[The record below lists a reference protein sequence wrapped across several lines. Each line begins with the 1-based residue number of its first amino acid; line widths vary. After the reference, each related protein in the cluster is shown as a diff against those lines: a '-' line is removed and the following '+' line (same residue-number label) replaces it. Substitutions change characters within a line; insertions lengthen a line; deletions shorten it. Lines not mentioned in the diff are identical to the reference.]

1 MRKLSTDEIRQVQI
15 SILDAVHTYCEE
27 HGLRYFLSGGTLL
40 GAVRHKGFI
49 PWDDDIDLMM
59 PRADYEKFL
68 KANLGEHYEIRSV
81 ELGYDQ
87 PIACTV
93 SDTRVHL
100 YNMNGDVLSER
111 PYIFIDIFPIDSWPN
126 ELYLQKFINY
136 TKEFLIYCHNGA
148 TLEYIPTRRYA
159 DRDSGLGNWREPVR
173 NIFKYLFI
181 KIFSSTSGI
190 WWGKQINRISQIYNF
205 KGTHFAGVFVT
216 GAHNKNGM
224 GEVCSAKAFSDTT
237 YLPFEGVDRPVPLG
251 FEEYL
256 QNLYGDY
263 MQLPPPEKRVFR
275 HGFTA
280 YVDD

>member
-100 YNMNGDVLSER
+100 YNMNGDVLS
-111 PYIFIDIFPIDSWPN
+111 
-126 ELYLQKFINY
+126 
-136 TKEFLIYCHNGA
+136 
-148 TLEYIPTRRYA
+148 
-159 DRDSGLGNWREPVR
+159 
-173 NIFKYLFI
+173 
-181 KIFSSTSGI
+181 
-190 WWGKQINRISQIYNF
+190 
-205 KGTHFAGVFVT
+205 
-216 GAHNKNGM
+216 
-224 GEVCSAKAFSDTT
+224 
-237 YLPFEGVDRPVPLG
+237 
-251 FEEYL
+251 
-256 QNLYGDY
+256 
-263 MQLPPPEKRVFR
+263 
-275 HGFTA
+275 
-280 YVDD
+280 